1 MFFLFSGSQVSLGL
15 YCWRLAG
22 LKAHTSSSFNYLP
35 SSLYCTPNPHPAP
48 ATSCWVCVGLMDDL
62 RQPTTREGLVPQL
75 KFPILRP
82 KGQVS
87 NTVATS
93 ELLSWSP
100 VAEAEEKQVTKD
112 RYDPEDAQCPGPVK
126 QSWER
131 QTWSPLTAVVQRKPW
146 IHTHRRLQT
155 GPLKLQ
161 WTDLWLLP

>member
-1 MFFLFSGSQVSLGL
+1 M
-15 YCWRLAG
+15 
-22 LKAHTSSSFNYLP
+22 
-35 SSLYCTPNPHPAP
+35 
-48 ATSCWVCVGLMDDL
+48 
-62 RQPTTREGLVPQL
+62 VPQL
-75 KFPILRP
+75 KFPILHP

-87 NTVATS
+87 NTVATND
-93 ELLSWSP
+93 LLSQSP

-112 RYDPEDAQCPGPVK
+112 SYDPEDAQHPGPVK

-146 IHTHRRLQT
+146 IRTHRRLQT